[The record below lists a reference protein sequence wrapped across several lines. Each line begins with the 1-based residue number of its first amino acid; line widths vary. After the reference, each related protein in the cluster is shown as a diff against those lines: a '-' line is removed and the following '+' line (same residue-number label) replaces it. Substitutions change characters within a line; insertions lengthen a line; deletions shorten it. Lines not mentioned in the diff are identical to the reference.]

1 MQRAIKRALTEAA
14 FIIFLF
20 YTNLLMGQ
28 YVHNGLGDRLGLWWA
43 LKNIFTWN
51 NFIIAL
57 IAALLGYLVI
67 EYLRERY

>member
-1 MQRAIKRALTEAA
+1 MNRTIKRALVEAG

-28 YVHNGLGDRLGLWWA
+28 YVHSGLGSRLGFWWA
-43 LKNIFTWN
+43 LTNIFTWN
-51 NFIIAL
+51 NFCIAIIAAVFGY
-57 IAALLGYLVI
+57 AAI